1 MLRLCLRAVTDALF
15 AASYSASVIIFSL
28 SMFLSLVS
36 RRESASGGLLSGLQ
50 VEGQGSREIIMAD
63 SAKVSS
69 LTCLP

>member
-36 RRESASGGLLSGLQ
+36 RRESASSGLLSGLQ

>member
-1 MLRLCLRAVTDALF
+1 MLRLCLRAVTDVLF
-15 AASYSASVIIFSL
+15 AASYSASVIILPL

-36 RRESASGGLLSGLQ
+36 RRESASNGLLSGLQ